1 MYILNNKV
9 LCFSAFLNNLSE
21 SNSYSIPGVNLNSD
35 GMYRIEVSEIDAE
48 KENSDPNG
56 IFISVDSN
64 NVSLFFIDGRGKKS
78 EEILIPKESLEIVD
92 EDPNK
97 KYINFLPYGSWI
109 SKSQNLDMIEDFI
122 EDYGDSIE
130 SDRNSG
136 PDRDVQNAKDD
147 VEIML
152 DIFDVTNPI
161 KKFNKISDDLWNAEL
176 EDGRIVEIFKKN
188 PDDLM
193 SVFKIFK
200 TKDHSKPVLTIKKTD
215 SAPKTIFNLDGL
227 DKVEIGDI
235 LLGYRN
241 QNPYIRYLAKKSLG
255 SETSEDQS
263 DLYNYFLEKNKKEN
277 KDHQELRNII
287 KLLSDFVNPEE
298 LNSISLT
305 F

>member
-1 MYILNNKV
+1 MYILNDKV
-9 LCFSAFLNNLSE
+9 LCFSDFLNNLSE
-21 SNSYSIPGVNLNSD
+21 SNSYSIPGIILDTD
-35 GMYRIEVSEIDAE
+35 GTYRIDASEIDRE
-48 KENSDPNG
+48 QENPKSNG
-56 IFISVDSN
+56 IFISSDDD
-64 NVSLFFIDGRGKKS
+64 NVYLFFIDGKGNKS
-78 EEILIPKESLEIVD
+78 DEIVIPKESVEIGGESD
-92 EDPNK
+92 K
-97 KYINFLPYGSWI
+97 KYIKFLPHGLWI